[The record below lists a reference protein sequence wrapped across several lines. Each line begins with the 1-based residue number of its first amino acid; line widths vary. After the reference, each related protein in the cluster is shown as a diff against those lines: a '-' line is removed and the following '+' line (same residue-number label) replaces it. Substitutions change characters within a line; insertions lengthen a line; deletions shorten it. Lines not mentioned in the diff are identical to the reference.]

1 MLELLIEKT
10 CTRYSPHIIDM
21 NKLSNLTLRIIF
33 GLIGAALVV
42 SGVLY
47 SEWTFFLLFGLICAL
62 SLIEFF
68 NLLHQSKM
76 YINRS
81 FAIASGIL
89 LFIVNYLI
97 QNHTLSSRHYYSL
110 ITFVFLLFLIELFQT
125 NANPFYRIA
134 NTFLGILYIAL
145 PLALFSSS
153 AFIHGGYDY
162 TIVMGIL
169 LLLWANDIGGYIGGV
184 SFGKHKLFERVS
196 PKKTWEGSIGG
207 AVFSLGI
214 AWVCAYF
221 FPNLSLVNWIV
232 LSLIIIIFGSIGD
245 LVESLFKRNLSV
257 KDSGNLIPGH
267 GGFLDRFDG
276 LFIASPFLLMYLKVF
291 VS

>member
-1 MLELLIEKT
+1 
-10 CTRYSPHIIDM
+10 M

-33 GLIGAALVV
+33 GLIGAAVV
-42 SGVLY
+42 VTGVLY
-47 SEWTFFLLFGLICAL
+47 NEWTFLLLFGLVCGI
-62 SLIEFF
+62 SLTEFF
-68 NLLHQSKM
+68 HLLHQSKM
-76 YINRS
+76 HLNRA
-81 FAIASGIL
+81 FAIVTGVL
-89 LFIVNYLI
+89 LFLVNYLV
-97 QNHTLSSRHYYSL
+97 QNNTLSSNYYYL
-110 ITFVFLLFLIELFQT
+110 VIAFVFLLFLIELFQI
-125 NANPFYRIA
+125 NYNPFYRIA

-145 PLALFSSS
+145 PLSLFAST
-153 AFIHGGYDY
+153 AFIHGSYDQ

-214 AWVCAYF
+214 AFACAHF
-221 FPNLSLVNWIV
+221 FPHLALKDWLILSVIIV
-232 LSLIIIIFGSIGD
+232 LFGSIGD
-245 LVESLFKRNLSV
+245 LVESLFKRSLSV

-276 LFIASPFLLMYLKVF
+276 LFIASPFLIMYLKLFAV
-291 VS
+291 

>member
-1 MLELLIEKT
+1 
-10 CTRYSPHIIDM
+10 M

-33 GLIGAALVV
+33 GLIGAAVV
-42 SGVLY
+42 VTGVLY
-47 SEWTFFLLFGLICAL
+47 NEWTFLLLFSLICGIAL
-62 SLIEFF
+62 TEFF
-68 NLLHQSKM
+68 HLLHRSH
-76 YINRS
+76 IHLNRL
-81 FAIASGIL
+81 FAVASGLL
-89 LFIVNYLI
+89 LFSINYLI
-97 QNHTLSSRHYYSL
+97 QNNTLTSNYYYL
-110 ITFVFLLFLIELFQT
+110 VVAFVFLLFLIELFQT
-125 NANPFYRIA
+125 NTNPFHRIA
-134 NTFLGILYIAL
+134 NTFLGVLYIAL
-145 PLALFSSS
+145 PLALFSSA
-153 AFIHGGYDY
+153 AFIHGTYDY
-162 TIVMGIL
+162 TVVMGIL

-207 AVFSLGI
+207 ALFSLGI
-214 AWVCAYF
+214 AWTCAHF
-221 FPNLSLVNWIV
+221 FPHLSLLNWVI
-232 LSLIIIIFGSIGD
+232 LSLIIIVFGSIGD

>member
-1 MLELLIEKT
+1 
-10 CTRYSPHIIDM
+10 M

-42 SGVLY
+42 TGVLY
-47 SEWTFFLLFGLICAL
+47 NEWTFLLLFGLICGI
-62 SLIEFF
+62 SLAEFF
-68 NLLHQSKM
+68 HLLHQSK
-76 YINRS
+76 IHLNRS
-81 FAIASGIL
+81 FAVVTGVL
-89 LFIVNYLI
+89 LFIINYLI
-97 QNHTLSSRHYYSL
+97 QNNTLSPKYYYVVVA
-110 ITFVFLLFLIELFQT
+110 FVFLLFLIELFQI
-125 NANPFYRIA
+125 NENPFYRIA

-145 PLALFSSS
+145 PLSLFSSA
-153 AFIHGGYDY
+153 AFIRGSYDQ

-207 AVFSLGI
+207 ALFSLGI
-214 AWVCAYF
+214 AGFCAHF
-221 FPNLSLVNWIV
+221 FPVLLLRDWVI
-232 LSLIIIIFGSIGD
+232 LSLIIVVFGSIGD
-245 LVESLFKRNLSV
+245 LVESLFKRSLSV

-276 LFIASPFLLMYLKVF
+276 LLIASPFLILYLKLF
-291 VS
+291 VA